1 MKKPPLRNTGQT
13 INLAELIDDMSEEV
27 LITLHNLI
35 VNRLNMLQ
43 RQRTRQSMGDFRLG
57 DVVSFRTEDGQ
68 MVTGVLVRLNK
79 KTVTVHTESGARWNV
94 SPQLLQDCYDYMEAF
109 KQVMDSTS
117 KVQMDYI
124 CLQYPGYF
132 RFAKW
137 MERLAQGVADGV
149 IEVPKDH

>member
-13 INLAELIDDMSEEV
+13 INLAELIDDMSEEM

-35 VNRLNMLQ
+35 VNRLNILQ
-43 RQRTRQSMGDFRLG
+43 RQRTRQSMDDFRPG

-94 SPQLLQDCYDYMEAF
+94 SPQLLTRIKRQLGAENQPENTVE
-109 KQVMDSTS
+109 K
-117 KVQMDYI
+117 K
-124 CLQYPGYF
+124 L
-132 RFAKW
+132 
-137 MERLAQGVADGV
+137 
-149 IEVPKDH
+149 H